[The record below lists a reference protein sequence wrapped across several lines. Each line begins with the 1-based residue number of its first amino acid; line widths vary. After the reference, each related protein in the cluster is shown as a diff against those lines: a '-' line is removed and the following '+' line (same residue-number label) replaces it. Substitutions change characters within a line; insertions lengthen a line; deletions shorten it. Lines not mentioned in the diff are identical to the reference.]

1 MLISL
6 RYKEWKNS
14 KTTFSKNEKSE
25 SSHIGLQRERSS
37 TFEKMFGNYANS
49 MPSRGAI
56 KAFDNASFVA
66 IKRIQ

>member
-1 MLISL
+1 MKYRQ
-6 RYKEWKNS
+6 RYKEWEKS
-14 KTTFSKNEKSE
+14 RSTFSENEESE
-25 SSHIGLQRERSS
+25 SSHIGHQRDRAQL
-37 TFEKMFGNYANS
+37 KKIFGNYANS